1 MFTSKEVIR
10 EELKKLQRK
19 SCILGFQGVSMDK
32 GVLDNQTW
40 PPKVNPQ
47 NPQREKTPRRNTLA
61 SMHIPC
67 TYHAHTMTS
76 MHIPCTYHAHT
87 MAHMRIIINKNF
99 LKKFKTFVHE
109 RTLSE
114 R

>member
-1 MFTSKEVIR
+1 MFTSKELIR

-67 TYHAHTMTS
+67 TYHAHTM
-76 MHIPCTYHAHT
+76 
-87 MAHMRIIINKNF
+87 AHMRIIINKNF

>member
-1 MFTSKEVIR
+1 MFTSKELIR

-47 NPQREKTPRRNTLA
+47 NLQKEKTPRRNTL
-61 SMHIPC
+61 
-67 TYHAHTMTS
+67 TS
-76 MHIPCTYHAHT
+76 MHTCT
-87 MAHMRIIINKNF
+87 MAHMHIVINKNLF
-99 LKKFKTFVHE
+99 KKFKTFVHE